1 MKKILLV
8 EDDAFIR
15 NLYELAFKEAGFEVS
30 IAGDGQE
37 AINMAHQNTF
47 DAILL
52 DIMLPKLSGLDVLK
66 SFRDP
71 YSRARYTPVFLVT
84 NLGQEEIVKDA
95 YKIGVKG
102 FFLKAKVMP
111 KDLVAKINEVL
122 LTQPPTLSSEDK
134 TA

>member
-15 NLYELAFKEAGFEVS
+15 NLYELAFKEAGFGVE
-30 IAGDGQE
+30 IASDGQE
-37 AINMAHQNTF
+37 AINMAHQNSY

-52 DIMLPKLSGLDVLK
+52 DIMLPKMSGLDVLK

-71 YSRARYTPVFLVT
+71 YSRAKSTPVFLVT

-95 YKIGVKG
+95 FKMGVKG
-102 FFLKAKVMP
+102 YFLKAKVMP
-111 KDLVAKINEVL
+111 KDLVLKITEALSTPEQTPEV
-122 LTQPPTLSSEDK
+122 K
-134 TA
+134 TV